1 MQYFPLFVDTQ
12 ALSVLVVGAGEVA
25 SRKLALLAR
34 TEASLHV
41 IAPDVTQAVI
51 SLETTGRITLKRRC
65 VLPQD
70 MANFD
75 LIYLATADEALNI
88 QMAKLATAAG
98 IWVNVVDNPKFCRFI
113 TPSIIDRDKLVV
125 AISTAGAAPVFAR
138 SLRARLEAL
147 LPQSLGPLFDF
158 VATKRDEVQQKVPS
172 AQGRRRFWEQFFSI
186 NGDKCD
192 ADTASHFDQSFDLGD
207 KQGSLLLLDENTLAD
222 LLPLGVMPMFSKLDC
237 IYAPKA
243 ITFELNELLRRDA
256 ERSDEIN
263 PEHLA
268 KQWALGEQMLVIS
281 DNTQLLSLKAHFP
294 AAQHIISGSF

>member
-1 MQYFPLFVDTQ
+1 
-12 ALSVLVVGAGEVA
+12 
-25 SRKLALLAR
+25 
-34 TEASLHV
+34 
-41 IAPDVTQAVI
+41 
-51 SLETTGRITLKRRC
+51 
-65 VLPQD
+65 
-70 MANFD
+70 
-75 LIYLATADEALNI
+75 
-88 QMAKLATAAG
+88 
-98 IWVNVVDNPKFCRFI
+98 VVDNPKFCRFI

-158 VATKRDEVQQKVPS
+158 VASKRDEVQQKVPS

-186 NGDKCD
+186 NGDKWD
-192 ADTASHFDQSFDLGD
+192 ADTPTLFQQGFDLGD
-207 KQGSLLLLDENTLAD
+207 KQGSLLLLDENTVAD
-222 LLPLGVMPMFSKLDC
+222 LLPLGVMPMLSKLDC
-237 IYAPKA
+237 IYAQKA

-281 DNTQLLSLKAHFP
+281 DETQLLSLKAHFP
-294 AAQHIISGSF
+294 AAQHIIPGRF